1 MPTKKPKEKG
11 LLGMNTPAVVSPK
24 EWEDAR
30 QQMLVKEKAQM
41 RARDALVADRRRMPW
56 MAVKASSVSHPCKQR
71 PQARHSSLLPRW
83 TPASR
88 SSLQQRSPFP
98 ADRHH
103 TRAKGD
109 THDD

>member
-56 MAVKASSVSHPCKQR
+56 ME
-71 PQARHSSLLPRW
+71 
-83 TPASR
+83 
-88 SSLQQRSPFP
+88 
-98 ADRHH
+98 
-103 TRAKGD
+103 G
-109 THDD
+109 